1 MAVRNYIILNPSG
14 NLFKIGALLKEFG
27 LNVYFFNTGELPL
40 IVPNCV
46 HLIFK
51 DVFMTFDRKNSIDRD
66 DNLSMLIKKGLRSGY
81 KLKKMKKELSS
92 IDDSLVNGDVSL
104 LMLYKRK
111 ALFKYYMDV
120 KIEEIDTIK
129 EINPKVGDKII
140 TSTIPY
146 LYLSKYIKLY
156 ETLSIYESNFD
167 LVESFG
173 KDYYIC
179 FVKNE
184 KIEFYVFNNYLCII
198 HNNILDPEAMLYDKF
213 PFLHQ
218 FTFKK
223 IEYIYFVRNHFP
235 WVESFDNIRTI
246 LMNDYSYGG
255 LSVKMS
261 DRWYDGVMRYLCT
274 EMQ

>member
-1 MAVRNYIILNPSG
+1 MAAKNYIILNPSG

-51 DVFMTFDRKNSIDRD
+51 DVFLTFDRKNSIDQD
-66 DNLSMLIKKGLRSGY
+66 YNLSMLIKKGLMSEY
-81 KLKKMKKELSS
+81 KLKKMRKELSS
-92 IDDSLVNGDVSL
+92 IDKSLVNGDVSL
-104 LMLYKRK
+104 LMLYKGST
-111 ALFKYYMDV
+111 LFKYNMDI

-129 EINPKVGDKII
+129 EINPKVEDKII

-146 LYLSKYIKLY
+146 LYLSKYTKFY
-156 ETLSIYESNFD
+156 ETLSIYESDFD
-167 LVESFG
+167 LVESLG

-184 KIEFYVFNNYLCII
+184 KIEFYVFNNYLCVI
-198 HNNILDPEAMLYDKF
+198 HKNMLDPKALLHDKF
-213 PFLHQ
+213 PFLQQ
-218 FTFKK
+218 FTLKR

-235 WVESFDNIRTI
+235 WLENFNSIRTI

-255 LSVKMS
+255 LSIKMI
-261 DRWYDGVMRYLCT
+261 DRWYEGVGRFLCT
-274 EMQ
+274 GMQ